1 MPDTTSVSADA
12 TPAAPSAAD
21 RPGVVTEVQRAVIL
35 VHGFAHAALAI
46 PMAWVCW
53 RSGSGGASMGIASV
67 LVALAGLG
75 VGGFELH
82 LSAQTGRRRQGQAR
96 LAVAVYALVALA
108 ALVGTRVSAWQIPQA
123 EALWASILTF
133 GSTLSGLP
141 ELATGLQAVVSATTV
156 VLACAVGRR
165 TLIAAAP
172 AWLPAWLLSHAI
184 RAILGAAYYLVYD
197 LGAEPLWRRIQ
208 AHPRYQAIFGSGGA
222 MRVLGFGLAGAG
234 LAALGAVIG
243 WGLIS
248 LGRWFIPPILHP
260 LLYLVVVDLVLL
272 PLLPTASAIVI
283 WLYRKV
289 AGRGEAWVFVASP
302 VFVALAP
309 VAALVLLWLA
319 LHRWLIRAARRVG
332 QWQLGAAPSAIH
344 VLVGAGWIHLAA
356 WVLVTGFNAQ
366 TGLLLIGRD
375 VPGAAR
381 FERHQR
387 TLISELPSA
396 FGQNRDEL
404 LAVLYDRAINHEDTS
419 AYIEYTILK
428 GDTTD
433 APRARLGDLSFA
445 TQRHLAGLPWY
456 YSPAAFEPDR
466 IDRCEVLWGCL
477 LLAIMTMIRWPGLDA
492 LLPHAILRGVACA
505 LRVGTPAGLVVAC
518 LVGAS
523 GRPNTI
529 AMIAALVL
537 VGVAILAL
545 AYWLA
550 WAVSRD
556 VGATRHYAPFM
567 ATRLLQKRR
576 IAFFAIGAVTLCV
589 AMVLIVISVM
599 GGFLDLV
606 RDRSR
611 GLLGDLVMENQSLTG
626 FAGYQEFIDHIKQL
640 RDEKGQLIVT
650 EATPVI
656 YTYGVLRFPIS
667 RVTNMVRVV
676 GVRQDESIRVTRFG
690 DSLNYENYYP
700 GTTHLGKQQQPY
712 WGLDANG
719 LPVLP
724 PDLEAARQK
733 GLANVTDPG
742 EVALYERAPG
752 QEYPGPQ
759 EYAYY
764 GASDVWQA
772 HDMLTTI
779 RAALQIIAETVI
791 EGIWSDPST
800 RARDPSADD
809 LLRPSPQDDAGAPGA
824 ATASAPTTQPAPTS
838 APSLAEHQRKL
849 TVHLEEVIE
858 SLPDSPETKTVAKT
872 LGEVQDRMMDV
883 VDLLE
888 ARDKKAA
895 QVINVILGKL
905 EAPVETLAKIR
916 HRPGYTGKFLYG
928 VILGRD
934 IVARRQA
941 SRRYERYYPRG
952 AVMTVAVLP
961 LTTRGA
967 FVRQQPVRMRL
978 RYVDDS
984 RTGVYEI
991 DSVCIYVR
999 FELLQDLMKMGPLRL
1014 TDGSGYASPRA
1025 SQVLIKLGEGQ
1036 DVMVRRT
1043 QLLAEWR
1050 RFCETWPHFRD
1061 RDPMDNVR
1069 IRTWEEQQ
1077 AQYIAAVQ
1085 KEKILVLTLF
1095 AVVSAVAIFLVLCI
1109 FYMIVTEKTRDIGI
1123 LKSVGASAGG
1133 VSGVFLAYGAAIGV
1147 VGASLGLWIGTIFV
1161 HNINSV
1167 QDWIARIHPGLR
1179 IWSAEVYTFDI
1190 IPDTVK
1196 FEEAAVIFIVAVV
1209 SSVLGATIPALRAG
1223 RTWPVEALRYE

>member
-12 TPAAPSAAD
+12 TPAGPSAD
-21 RPGVVTEVQRAVIL
+21 ERPGVVTEVQRAVIL
-35 VHGFAHAALAI
+35 VHGFIHAALAI
-46 PMAWVCW
+46 PMAWLWW
-53 RSGSGGASMGIASV
+53 RSGSEGASTLIVSV
-67 LVALAGLG
+67 LVAVAGLG

-82 LSAQTGRRRQGQAR
+82 LSAQTGRRRQGRAR

-108 ALVGTRVSAWQIPQA
+108 ALVGTLVPVGRVPQLG
-123 EALWASILTF
+123 ALWVSTLTF
-133 GSTLSGLP
+133 GSTFSGVP
-141 ELATGLQAVVSATTV
+141 ALAIGLQAVLLASTV
-156 VLACAVGRR
+156 ILACAVGRR

-208 AHPRYQAIFGSGGA
+208 ALPRYQAIFLVGGGP
-222 MRVLGFGLAGAG
+222 MRVVVGGLGGPGLAG
-234 LAALGAVIG
+234 LGAVIG
-243 WGLIS
+243 WGLIL

-260 LLYLVVVDLVLL
+260 LLYLVAVDLVLL
-272 PLLPTASAIVI
+272 PLLPTASAAVI

-309 VAALVLLWLA
+309 VAVLVLLWLA
-319 LHRWLIRAARRVG
+319 LHRWLLRAARWVG
-332 QWQLGAAPSAIH
+332 QWQLGAAPSTVHAI
-344 VLVGAGWIHLAA
+344 VGAGWIHLAA
-356 WVLVTGFNAQ
+356 LILVAGFNAQ

-375 VPGAAR
+375 VPGAAL

-387 TLISELPSA
+387 TLVTELPSA
-396 FGQNRDEL
+396 FGRNRDAL
-404 LAVLYDRAINHEDTS
+404 LDELYDRAINHDDTS
-419 AYIEYTILK
+419 AYIEHTILK
-428 GDTTD
+428 GDSGE
-433 APRARLGDLSFA
+433 APRARFCDLSFA
-445 TQRHLAGLPWY
+445 TQRRLAGLPWY
-456 YSPAAFEPDR
+456 YSPAAFEADR
-466 IDRCEVLWGCL
+466 IDRCAVFWGCL
-477 LLAIMTMIRWPGLDA
+477 LLAIMTMIRWPGLHA
-492 LLPHAILRGVACA
+492 LLPHTILRGVVCA
-505 LRVGTPAGLVVAC
+505 LRLGAPAGLVVAC
-518 LVGAS
+518 LAGAS
-523 GRPNTI
+523 GRPDTI

-537 VGVAILAL
+537 VGAAVLAL

-611 GLLGDLVMENQSLTG
+611 GLLGDLVMENQTLTG

-640 RDEKGQLIVT
+640 RDEDGRPIVT

-676 GVRQDESIRVTRFG
+676 GVRKDESIRVTRFG
-690 DSLNYENYYP
+690 QSLNYEKHYP

-712 WGLDANG
+712 WGQDASG

-733 GLANVTDPG
+733 GLANVTDPA
-742 EVALYERAPG
+742 ELALYERAPG

-779 RAALQIIAETVI
+779 RAALQIIAETAI

-800 RARDPSADD
+800 RRREPS
-809 LLRPSPQDDAGAPGA
+809 GA
-824 ATASAPTTQPAPTS
+824 ATTSAPATQPAPTS

-849 TVHLEEVIE
+849 TVHVEELIE
-858 SLPDSPETKTVAKT
+858 SLPDWPETKTVAKT

-895 QVINVILGKL
+895 EVINVILGEL
-905 EAPVETLAKIR
+905 EAPIETLAKIR
-916 HRPGYTGKFLYG
+916 HRPGHTGKFLHG

-952 AVMTVAVLP
+952 TVMTVAVLP

-967 FVRQQPVRMRL
+967 FVRQQPIRMRL

-999 FELLQDLMKMGPLRL
+999 FELLQDMMKMGPLRL
-1014 TDGSGYASPRA
+1014 VDGSGHASPRA
-1025 SQVLIKLGEGQ
+1025 SQVLIKLAEGQ
-1036 DVMVRRT
+1036 DVMVRRA
-1043 QLLAEWR
+1043 QLLEEWR

-1069 IRTWEEQQ
+1069 LRTWEEQQ

-1095 AVVSAVAIFLVLCI
+1095 AVVSAVAIFLVVCI

-1147 VGASLGLWIGTIFV
+1147 VGASLGLWIGTVFV
-1161 HNINSV
+1161 HNINSF

-1196 FEEAAVIFIVAVV
+1196 FEEAAVIFVVAVV